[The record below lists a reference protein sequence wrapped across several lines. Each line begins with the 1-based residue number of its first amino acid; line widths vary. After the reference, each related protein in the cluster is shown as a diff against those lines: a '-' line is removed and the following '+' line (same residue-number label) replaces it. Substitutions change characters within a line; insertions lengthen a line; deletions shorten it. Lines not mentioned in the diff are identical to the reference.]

1 MPITILTF
9 NQVAL
14 LFASST
20 SIAITSFISPYKA
33 DRDMARE
40 LHKKHNPELPFVE
53 VFVDTS
59 VEECAKRDPKGLYK
73 KAMSGE
79 IKGMLC
85 SFHFVIMLTH
95 LRIYWRVGS
104 LRSPWE
110 SGNSYPGRQMLNWGE
125 RQAHCRLPFVER
137 IHVKTIGRQAYSY
150 VGARTL
156 EGRRK

>member
-73 KAMSGE
+73 KALSGE
-79 IKGMLC
+79 IKGMLR

-104 LRSPWE
+104 LRSP
-110 SGNSYPGRQMLNWGE
+110 
-125 RQAHCRLPFVER
+125 
-137 IHVKTIGRQAYSY
+137 
-150 VGARTL
+150 
-156 EGRRK
+156 

>member
-104 LRSPWE
+104 LRSPRE
-110 SGNSYPGRQMLNWGE
+110 SGNSYPGRQML
-125 RQAHCRLPFVER
+125 H
-137 IHVKTIGRQAYSY
+137 
-150 VGARTL
+150 
-156 EGRRK
+156 